1 MYHAVSIRMNPKIL
15 SIYNVLLILIKIKIQ
30 FNENSN

>member
-1 MYHAVSIRMNPKIL
+1 MYCAVSIRMNPKIL
-15 SIYNVLLILIKIKIQ
+15 SIYNVLILIKIKIQ